1 MTDGD
6 MRITRFIV
14 TALLGSLVSGL
25 AGSPRAALADDAAA
39 GGKVS
44 PEHLRF
50 FETEVRPLLV
60 RRCLECHSADKAKGD
75 LRLDTRAGM
84 LKGGESGDPAIE
96 PGKAAESPLVQAI
109 RYESLEMPPSAK
121 LPEREIAILTKWVEI
136 GAPWPGTDT
145 DLIRRED
152 SDKITAEDRAWWAF
166 RPVAAVEPPV
176 AKEGGSKHPIDR
188 FLAERLQKEKLG
200 PAPEADRTT
209 LVRRLSLDLT
219 GLPPTPEE
227 VRAFVADSDPQAYE
241 KLVDSLL
248 ARPQYGE
255 RWARPWLDLVRYADS
270 DGYRIDHYRPQA
282 WRYRDYVIASLNADK
297 PYDRF
302 VQEQLAGDELFPGS
316 SDALVATGYLRHW
329 IYEYN
334 SRDAKGQWS
343 IILNDITDNVGDVFL
358 GLGMQCARCHD
369 HKYDPIL
376 QKDYFRL
383 QAFFAGLMPRD
394 TELPLPESDLR
405 DYEEKQRA
413 WEAAT
418 AKVREEIEALEG
430 PARIPARKGAVD
442 RFPDDIQ
449 AIYWKPAG
457 ERTTY
462 ENQLS
467 ELIER
472 QVQFEYERLDQKFK
486 GEQKEKLLALRKQ
499 LASFD
504 KLRPEPRPVGMIV
517 TDAGHEAAPTTI
529 PGHKTDPVAPG
540 FLTILDPA
548 PAKVVPPAD
557 RTDTTGRRSALAR
570 WLTSADNPLT
580 ARIAVNRVWQQ
591 HFGRGLAA
599 NASDFGKLGE
609 SPSHPQLLDWLAGEF
624 VRDGWSF
631 KRLHRLIVT
640 SAAYRQSTAH
650 PEFAR
655 ASMIDPE
662 NRLLWRGSTRRLDAE
677 QIRDSILA
685 VCGELKLDVGGPGQN
700 GDSPRR
706 TIYVRQMRNARDP
719 LLDAFDLPQFF
730 ASESS
735 RNTTTTPVQSL
746 MLINSPELL
755 RHASQLAGRVWGTR
769 STEMQTRVEQA
780 WWHAYGRQPTHEETS
795 SSVAF
800 LAQQMAR
807 ISADAPQA
815 TTTDIATGKLPYRDG
830 QAVLIAA
837 DGKKRLRVPHDPQL
851 NMSGVAAADGTA
863 RPADFTVEAFFQL
876 RSIYDGGNVRTIVSK
891 WTGAGDKP
899 GWSLGV
905 TGKGSRRKPQT
916 LVFQL
921 HGDRRVG
928 SFGEQA
934 LFSDHYVELNKPYYV
949 GAVVRLAT
957 TASPGS
963 VTFYLKDLSNDDEP
977 LSTVTIPHDVISGF
991 QNDEPLSIGC
1001 RSTEQQAV
1009 FDGLIDD
1016 VRLTRGPLAQN
1027 QLLLTVEGMAP
1038 ETLGY
1043 WQFEVEP
1050 GVLQDT
1056 TPKHFDIQ
1064 GTAAAAQSQDP
1075 ARRAFV
1081 DFCHALLNSNE
1092 FLYVH

>member
-1 MTDGD
+1 
-6 MRITRFIV
+6 MRISSFIL
-14 TALLGSLVSGL
+14 TALLGSLLSGL
-25 AGSPRAALADDAAA
+25 ADSPLVWADDAAA

-84 LKGGESGDPAIE
+84 LKGGESGDPAIQ
-96 PGKAAESPLVQAI
+96 PGRAAESPLVQAI
-109 RYESLEMPPSAK
+109 RYESLEMPPAGK

-152 SDKITAEDRAWWAF
+152 SDKITEEDRAWWAF
-166 RPVAAVEPPV
+166 RPLAAVEPP
-176 AKEGGSKHPIDR
+176 AAREGESAHPIDR
-188 FLAERLQKEKLG
+188 FLRERLRRENLA
-200 PAPEADRTT
+200 PAPETDRTT
-209 LVRRLSLDLT
+209 LIRRLTLDLT
-219 GLPPTPEE
+219 GLPPTPAE
-227 VRAFVADSDPQAYE
+227 VQAFVADPDPKAYE

-255 RWARPWLDLVRYADS
+255 RWARHWLDLVRYADS
-270 DGYRIDHYRPQA
+270 DGYRIDHYRPQS

-302 VQEQLAGDELFPGS
+302 VQEQLAGDELFPGD

-358 GLGMQCARCHD
+358 GVGMQCARCHD

-394 TELPLPESDLR
+394 TELPLPEKER
-405 DYEEKQRA
+405 REYEAQLA
-413 WEAAT
+413 TWEAAT
-418 AKVREEIEALEG
+418 AEVRKEIDALEA
-430 PARIPARKGAVD
+430 PVRASARKGAVN

-449 AIYWKPAG
+449 AIYWKPAS

-472 QVQFEYERLDQKFK
+472 QVQFDYERLDQRFK

-499 LASFD
+499 LAAFD
-504 KLRPEPRPVGMIV
+504 KLRPAPRAVAMIATDDGPV
-517 TDAGHEAAPTTI
+517 AAPTAI
-529 PGHKTDPVAPG
+529 PGHKSEPVAPG

-548 PAKVVPPAD
+548 PARVATPEG

-570 WLTSADNPLT
+570 WLTSPDNPLT
-580 ARIAVNRVWQQ
+580 ARIVVNRVWQQ

-599 NASDFGKLGE
+599 NVSDFGKLGE
-609 SPSHPQLLDWLAGEF
+609 PPTHPELLDWLATQF
-624 VRDGWSF
+624 VRDGWSL

-640 SAAYRQSTAH
+640 SSSYRQSTAH

-655 ASMIDPE
+655 ASTIDPE
-662 NRLLWRGSTRRLDAE
+662 NRLLWRAGTRRLDAE

-685 VCGELKLDVGGPGQN
+685 ASGELKLDAGGPGQN

-730 ASESS
+730 ASEAS

-746 MLINSPELL
+746 MLINSPQLL
-755 RHASQLAGRVWGTR
+755 RHASQLAGRVWGTK

-780 WWHAYGRQPTHEETS
+780 WWHAYGRAPTHEETS
-795 SSVAF
+795 SSLAF
-800 LAQQMAR
+800 LAQQIER
-807 ISADAPQA
+807 ISAGTPQT

-830 QAVLIAA
+830 QALLIATDA
-837 DGKKRLRVPHDPQL
+837 KKRLRVPHDPQL
-851 NMSGVAAADGTA
+851 SGSGPATADGTV

-891 WTGAGDKP
+891 WTGATDKP

-921 HGDRRVG
+921 HGNRRVG
-928 SFGEQA
+928 AFGEQA
-934 LFSDHYVELNKPYYV
+934 LFSDHHVELNKPYYV

-957 TASPGS
+957 AESPGS
-963 VTFYLKDLSNDDEP
+963 ITFHLKDLSDDDQP
-977 LSTVTIPHDVISGF
+977 LSTVTIPHDVVSGF
-991 QNDEPLSIGC
+991 QNEEPLAIGC
-1001 RSTEQQAV
+1001 RSVEQQAL

-1016 VRLTRGPLAQN
+1016 VRLSRGTLAMN
-1027 QLLLTVEGMAP
+1027 QLLLTVEGMTP
-1038 ETLGY
+1038 ETIGY

-1056 TPKHFDIQ
+1056 TPNHFDIR
-1064 GTAAAAQSQDP
+1064 GATAEAQSQDP
-1075 ARRAFV
+1075 TRRAFV